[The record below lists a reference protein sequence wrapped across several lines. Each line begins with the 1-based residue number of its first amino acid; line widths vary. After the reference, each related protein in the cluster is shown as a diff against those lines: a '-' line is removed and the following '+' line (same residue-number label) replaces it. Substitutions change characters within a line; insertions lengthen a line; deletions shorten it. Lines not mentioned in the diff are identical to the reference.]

1 MNPGRK
7 NAIVIFITIAAT
19 IAIVATISTMS
30 CSSSEPLPP
39 IAVVVAVVA
48 VAVVP
53 VVAVVAFV
61 VVAVVVA
68 PCPWPSPSPWPPAGL
83 AAGFALRVG
92 FPCRSLLLLNGSAV
106 GCWCGFCSLGFCCW
120 ACCHLPVRVC
130 TRCSISGAAVWFGFW
145 FCFVFCFGSFIS
157 SIPVIMV
164 IIVKPIIM
172 VIIIIPSS
180 FLSARVFSRSRKIP
194 PYSTV
199 DTRQR
204 PIESSTHVDG
214 NEITVQREQNRR
226 NLGIVC

>member
-68 PCPWPSPSPWPPAGL
+68 PCPWPSPSPSPWPPAGL

-92 FPCRSLLLLNGSAV
+92 FPCRSLLLLNGSVV
-106 GCWCGFCSLGFCCW
+106 GCWCGFFLGILMVGLLSFAFSCVHSLFYLRCC
-120 ACCHLPVRVC
+120 CVVRLLVLFWVLLWVFHQQH
-130 TRCSISGAAVWFGFW
+130 TRHNGHHRQAHHHGDHHHSVAV
-145 FCFVFCFGSFIS
+145 FI
-157 SIPVIMV
+157 
-164 IIVKPIIM
+164 
-172 VIIIIPSS
+172 
-180 FLSARVFSRSRKIP
+180 RKGVQPFTKAP

-199 DTRQR
+199 DAR
-204 PIESSTHVDG
+204 PRHSIESSTHVDG
-214 NEITVQREQNRR
+214 
-226 NLGIVC
+226 CWSFY

>member
-92 FPCRSLLLLNGSAV
+92 FPCRSLLLLNGSVV
-106 GCWCGFCSLGFCCW
+106 GCWCGFFLGVFDAGLAVICLFVC
-120 ACCHLPVRVC
+120 ALAVLSPVLLC
-130 TRCSISGAAVWFGFW
+130 GSAFGFVL
-145 FCFVFCFGSFIS
+145 CFALGLS
-157 SIPVIMV
+157 SASS
-164 IIVKPIIM
+164 
-172 VIIIIPSS
+172 PS
-180 FLSARVFSRSRKIP
+180 
-194 PYSTV
+194 
-199 DTRQR
+199 
-204 PIESSTHVDG
+204 
-214 NEITVQREQNRR
+214 
-226 NLGIVC
+226 